1 MQGYGGSQCATYAA
15 CTHVLKMSLPAEK
28 QMRSYPDEG
37 LQNERE
43 GVKWTL
49 LPFEFSV
56 YRQSLSGHGVS
67 RGVIL
72 QVRMPIADR

>member
-37 LQNERE
+37 LQNER
-43 GVKWTL
+43 VDATA
-49 LPFEFSV
+49 
-56 YRQSLSGHGVS
+56 
-67 RGVIL
+67 I
-72 QVRMPIADR
+72 